1 MDINVLQKKKQLKKT
16 DVSEKLEEEQRK
28 NRQNLDESQILK
40 NIDGNVRKNGNNIG
54 NKPNL
59 NKSSKVTDK
68 QKLEGFNKDKTIS
81 ASAIST
87 KRTSSPYLDRKH
99 QQTNNQ
105 EKKKNWDYFEINHPK
120 AISDKKLQELKAKY
134 QRRKTEDNMILKR
147 DRKVSSTIKE
157 EKESEDT
164 YTAGKNPSSMGSNA
178 TRQKAASATSAL
190 SRNITSKINKNQ
202 QQR

>member
-87 KRTSSPYLDRKH
+87 KRTSSPYLDRK
-99 QQTNNQ
+99 QLQANNQ

-147 DRKVSSTIKE
+147 DKKVSSVIKE
-157 EKESEDT
+157 EQESEDT
-164 YTAGKNPSSMGSNA
+164 YTAGKNSSSMGSTRRQNA
-178 TRQKAASATSAL
+178 ALAT
-190 SRNITSKINKNQ
+190 
-202 QQR
+202 